1 MKKLIIACTVLL
13 GFSITGCSINHPVA
27 KDYDAYM
34 EKYGNETSLPKSG
47 IESEYNIASET
58 QGHRYQFRAATVGY
72 AHVWIVE
79 FGKIL
84 DKTLNSKYVQSAF
97 GRLTKMSTDSPIS
110 DNLIEFELV
119 NYEFKN
125 YRAYTSLNIKVT
137 NAGQELLN
145 KTYSSEGASKGG
157 QMWAAGPFGMKNAT
171 LASTKSS
178 IDKILQEFLE
188 DIGELKSFH
197 IRRHFPFL

>member
-1 MKKLIIACTVLL
+1 MKKLIIACAVLF
-13 GFSITGCSINHPVA
+13 GFLVSGCSINHPVA
-27 KDYDAYM
+27 KDYDAHL
-34 EKYGNETSLPKSG
+34 EKYGDETSLPNSG
-47 IESEYNIASET
+47 FDSEYNIASET
-58 QGHRYQFRAATVGY
+58 QGHRYQFRSATVGY

-84 DKTLNSKYVQSAF
+84 DKTLNSEYVQSAF
-97 GRLTKMSTDSPIS
+97 GRLSKISTDSPTG

-125 YRAYTSLNIKVT
+125 YRAYTSLNIEVT
-137 NAGQELLN
+137 NAGQKLLN
-145 KTYSSEGASKGG
+145 KTYTSEGVSKGG

-188 DIGELKSFH
+188 DLRANKISKN
-197 IRRHFPFL
+197 